1 MSLGALLTTNE
12 LEFQDDAIK
21 YKQLESVIEEEQN
34 RSNLEFLDENDLLL
48 PATEKIHLILREQ
61 TMINQLSSQLELMSQ
76 LLPFVEIEAQL
87 QEVKMKETS
96 FTKLTP
102 QLEQIE
108 ISTVTQTLD
117 VHTLLTQY
125 NQIVSRI
132 DVLMSTSVV
141 YTELTVFLFRI

>member
-1 MSLGALLTTNE
+1 M
-12 LEFQDDAIK
+12 
-21 YKQLESVIEEEQN
+21 IEEEQN

-61 TMINQLSSQLELMSQ
+61 AMINQLSSQLELMSQ

-117 VHTLLTQY
+117 VHALLTQY

-132 DVLMSTSVV
+132 DVLVSMSVV
-141 YTELTVFLFRI
+141 YTELTVLFRI